1 MFSNFLFFFLSWR
14 MAKTDSNLIKEKRGL
29 LNLKKPLLRGLSI
42 KLKRLSFDTIQH
54 HLRGV
59 NHHKICVSI
68 HGNEMKIGN
77 STFKSMHNTFNVR
90 LKVTSTEVT
99 VLNTSPPRG
108 LRPEPIVSSTPIA
121 RNLRPRLKIDSN
133 VNLAIVN
140 VVPKSIV
147 HKPSIS
153 NRNISNA
160 WRMCKDSQ
168 DKNEFCLN
176 DIVMA
181 KVRGFSPWPGKVVE
195 IVKNRMKIEF
205 YGANV
210 SEKFGFVN
218 RDELAFFK
226 NCVDLIQIILE
237 RNPLKEHKFRKGVKE
252 AEIDCGVPEILSIVE
267 N

>member
-1 MFSNFLFFFLSWR
+1 MFFSFLFFFLSWR
-14 MAKTDSNLIKEKRGL
+14 MTKIESNLIEEKSGL
-29 LNLKKPLLRGLSI
+29 LKLKKPLLRGFSI
-42 KLKRLSFDTIQH
+42 KLKRLSYDTIQH
-54 HLRGV
+54 HLKGV
-59 NHHKICVSI
+59 NHHNINVSI

-77 STFKSMHNTFNVR
+77 STFKSMQNTFNVR
-90 LKVTSTEVT
+90 LKVTSTGVT
-99 VLNTSPPRG
+99 VLKTSPPRD
-108 LRPEPIVSSTPIA
+108 LSAEPIVSCTPIA
-121 RNLRPRLKIDSN
+121 RNLRPKPKLDSN
-133 VNLAIVN
+133 VDLAIVN

-160 WRMCKDSQ
+160 WRMCKNSQ
-168 DKNEFCLN
+168 EKNEFCVN

-181 KVRGFSPWPGKVVE
+181 KVRGFSPWPGKIIE
-195 IVKNRMKIEF
+195 IVKNRIKIEF

-218 RDELAFFK
+218 RVELAFFK
-226 NCVDLIQIILE
+226 NCADLIHIILE
-237 RNPLKEHKFRKGVKE
+237 RNSLKELLFRKGVKE